1 MNSSTKV
8 LVSWEEVPD
17 IDKNGIIVEY
27 EVLYE
32 PQETFDGLIL
42 SSSKSVN
49 STELSTYLT
58 GLQEFVNY
66 NISVR
71 ALTSIGPGPYSEERL
86 AMTLEDSNLSL
97 FVKLPFY

>member
-17 IDKNGIIVEY
+17 VDKNGIIVEY

-32 PQETFDGLIL
+32 PQETFDGQIV
-42 SSSKSVN
+42 SSSVN

-58 GLQEFVNY
+58 GLQEFVYY